1 LPDDELP
8 PHLQKKRSG
17 INLSMDDIRRQG
29 PDAVK
34 AMNKKGQAIMIFA
47 TVSGNPTQAETEQI
61 TSIWQSSLFNANLQ
75 VTRYL
80 MDEKQAIF
88 MINDG
93 ATAWEIKNFLVKQ
106 DRCLEV
112 TIDNEVFPG
121 VNFPKDKKKSKN
133 EF

>member
-1 LPDDELP
+1 MPDDELP

>member
-1 LPDDELP
+1 
-8 PHLQKKRSG
+8 
-17 INLSMDDIRRQG
+17 MDDIRRQG